1 MDKLVLYNGPNSPF
15 GRKTKITAI
24 VQDIKIEEKIV
35 KVEQAE
41 FLDNFNPLRKIP
53 TLVIGNDQTIIDS
66 DNICLYFNQISKKK
80 TLFDPDSY
88 WSIMSTI
95 SVANGLMEAVLERRM
110 ETIRSTDEQS
120 KTFIQKQEIRALRTI
135 NWLEKNWTNYKS
147 NQLSMDQIAIAC
159 ALEYTKFRYTD
170 VWSNDCK
177 KLSEWLE
184 KFNENSFMKM
194 TIPREAK

>member
-120 KTFIQKQEIRALRTI
+120 KTFIQKQEIRALRTC
-135 NWLEKNWTNYKS
+135 LLYTS
-147 NQLSMDQIAIAC
+147 PSPRDLSTSRMPSSA
-159 ALEYTKFRYTD
+159 
-170 VWSNDCK
+170 
-177 KLSEWLE
+177 
-184 KFNENSFMKM
+184 
-194 TIPREAK
+194 